1 MDNKDYMSTKRMFK
15 NLSVVYR
22 ELFRYARQSIWQ
34 LPLYALVCIILPLL
48 LSAIPAV
55 AIEMLTQDDLGRY
68 VFGISALLA
77 ASTLLTVIRIC
88 LGNRFD
94 LNIMGTRLHTFC
106 ARLLRKCLTMDFCNL
121 EPARQ
126 QKKIFRATYSV
137 TNSGRGVE
145 GLTRYSFEL
154 FYGIF
159 GLLSYGTIMFS
170 MHWSVLVIVA
180 VTTVATYFLK
190 KHAILYWRRLADDRY
205 KAGRVNSMLEHQGIS
220 LEYGKDIRIYHVE
233 HWFRDIFDEQLRI
246 MRRVIA
252 KQELHWYF
260 STAGEQVGNLIR
272 DLVMYMILI
281 RMVLNGS
288 ISVAQ
293 FMFYV
298 GVVASF
304 SAWMN
309 ETVTHLS
316 QLMETNV
323 ETEYYSEA
331 METPD
336 VFRHGNGKMPDLS
349 CGMSIEFRDV
359 SFRYEEDGKDILSHL
374 SFLIEPGKKVALV
387 GNNGAGKTT
396 IVKLLCGFYL
406 PTEGEVLV
414 NGISTKDYDM
424 DEYGK
429 LISPVFQD
437 GFMSAFT
444 VAMNVAGGKEADIDG
459 DRVRHCLREADIWDK
474 IRSLDEKEDTYIT
487 QMLER
492 DGVNFSGGE
501 IQKLLIARAL
511 YKDGK
516 CLILDEPTSALDP
529 IAESRIY
536 EMYNEMTKEKTS
548 VFISHRLASTRFC
561 DEILFL
567 ENGAVAERGTHEE
580 LLAKKGAYAEM
591 FEIQSHYYTK
601 EENAGQAEL
610 ERGGAL

>member
-1 MDNKDYMSTKRMFK
+1 MENKDYMSTKRMFK
-15 NLSVVYR
+15 NLFAVYR
-22 ELFRYARQSIWQ
+22 ELFRYARQSVWQ
-34 LPLYALVCIILPLL
+34 LPLYALVCIVLPLL

-55 AIEMLTQDDLGRY
+55 AVEMLTQGDLGRY
-68 VFGISALLA
+68 VFGISSLLA
-77 ASTLLTVIRIC
+77 ASTVLTIIRSF

-94 LNIMGTRLHTFC
+94 LNVMGMRLQTFC
-106 ARLLRKCLTMDFCNL
+106 ARLLHKCLTMDFCNL
-121 EPARQ
+121 EPAQQ
-126 QKKIFRATYSV
+126 QKKMFRGMNSV
-137 TNSGRGVE
+137 SNNERGVE
-145 GLTRYSFEL
+145 GLTRYSFQL

-180 VTTVATYFLK
+180 LTTVVTYFLK
-190 KHAILYWRRLADDRY
+190 KHAIVYWRKLADERY
-205 KAGRVNSMLEHQGIS
+205 EAGRVNSMLEHQGIS

-233 HWFRDIFDEQLRI
+233 HWFRDIFDEQIQI

-272 DLVMYMILI
+272 DFVMYMLLI

-293 FMFYV
+293 FTFYV

-304 SAWMN
+304 SVWMN

-316 QLMETNV
+316 QVMETNA
-323 ETEYYSEA
+323 ETEHYLKA
-331 METPD
+331 MESKD
-336 VFRHGNGKMPDLS
+336 VFRHGSGKKPDLT
-349 CGMSIEFRDV
+349 CGMSIEFCDV
-359 SFRYEEDGKDILSHL
+359 SFRYEEDGEDILSHL
-374 SFLIEPGKKVALV
+374 SFRIEPGKKVALV

-474 IRSLDEKEDTYIT
+474 IRSLDKKEDTYIT
-487 QMLER
+487 QTLER

-536 EMYNEMTKEKTS
+536 EMYNEMTKDKTS
-548 VFISHRLASTRFC
+548 IFISHRLASTRFC

-567 ENGAVAERGTHEE
+567 EKGTVAERGTHEE

-591 FEIQSHYYTK
+591 FVIQSHYYTK
-601 EENAGQAEL
+601 AEGAQQVEL
-610 ERGGAL
+610 QRGGSL

>member
-1 MDNKDYMSTKRMFK
+1 MDNKEHMNTKRIFK

-77 ASTLLTVIRIC
+77 ASTLLTVIRIF

-94 LNIMGTRLHTFC
+94 LNIMGMRLQTFC

-126 QKKIFRATYSV
+126 QKKMFRATYSV
-137 TNSGRGVE
+137 TNNGRGVE

-180 VTTVATYFLK
+180 ATTVATYFLK

-260 STAGEQVGNLIR
+260 STVGEQVGNLIR

-304 SAWMN
+304 SVWMN

-316 QLMETNV
+316 QVMETNV
-323 ETEYYSEA
+323 EAEHYAEA
-331 METPD
+331 MEIKD
-336 VFRHGNGKMPDLS
+336 VFHHGSGETPDLS

-359 SFRYEEDGKDILSHL
+359 SFRYEEDGADILSHL
-374 SFLIEPGKKVALV
+374 SFVIEPGKKVALV

-444 VAMNVAGGKEADIDG
+444 VAMNIAGGKEADIDG
-459 DRVRHCLREADIWDK
+459 DRVRHCLREAGIWDK

-487 QMLER
+487 QTLER

-536 EMYNEMTKEKTS
+536 EMYNEMTREKTS

-567 ENGAVAERGTHEE
+567 ENGKVAERGTHEE

-601 EENAGQAEL
+601 EESAGQAEL
-610 ERGGAL
+610 QKGGSL

>member
-1 MDNKDYMSTKRMFK
+1 MDNKEYMSTKRMFK

-77 ASTLLTVIRIC
+77 VSTLLTVIRIC
-88 LGNRFD
+88 LENRFD
-94 LNIMGTRLHTFC
+94 LNIMGTRLQTFC

-126 QKKIFRATYSV
+126 QKKMFRATYSV
-137 TNSGRGVE
+137 MNNGRGVE

-205 KAGRVNSMLEHQGIS
+205 KAGRVNSMLEYQGIS

-246 MRRVIA
+246 MRHVIA

-316 QLMETNV
+316 QMMETNV

-336 VFRHGNGKMPDLS
+336 VFRHGSGKMPDLS

-359 SFRYEEDGKDILSHL
+359 SFRYDEGEKDILSHL
-374 SFLIEPGKKVALV
+374 SFRIDPGKKVALV

-567 ENGAVAERGTHEE
+567 EKGAVAERGTHEE

-601 EENAGQAEL
+601 EENEGQAGLQKGE
-610 ERGGAL
+610 AL